1 MPLPQERALLRV
13 RASWSGACT
22 PRRPN
27 EICMRGG
34 PIPTESSRRQI
45 YGEDVHR
52 GSFRGAYARDEQPPI
67 RGGERPAMEEP
78 YRAFRDATPVDL
90 IRGVRCSVTQVA
102 APDWWLFLVRSLR
115 RAIGGRA
122 DPTSS
127 DEPTLFEWRL
137 AGERNHACTRS
148 AQGCCRTSRADDDA
162 RASGDHRQRS
172 RAARPTA
179 GPSASWLKGAVVPW
193 PAGQ

>member
-1 MPLPQERALLRV
+1 M
-13 RASWSGACT
+13 
-22 PRRPN
+22 
-27 EICMRGG
+27 
-34 PIPTESSRRQI
+34 
-45 YGEDVHR
+45 ED
-52 GSFRGAYARDEQPPI
+52 
-67 RGGERPAMEEP
+67 P

-102 APDWWLFLVRSLR
+102 APDWWLFMVRSSG

-127 DEPTLFEWRL
+127 DELALFEWHL
-137 AGERNHACTRS
+137 AGERNDARTRS
-148 AQGCCRTSRADDDA
+148 TQGCCRTPRADDDA